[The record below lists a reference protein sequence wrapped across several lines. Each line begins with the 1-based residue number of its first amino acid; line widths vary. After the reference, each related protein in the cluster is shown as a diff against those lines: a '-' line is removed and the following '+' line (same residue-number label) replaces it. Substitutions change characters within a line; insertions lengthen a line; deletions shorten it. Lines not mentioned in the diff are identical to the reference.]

1 MLNRSQLS
9 FGNNYQQSLELKKI
23 EGLDKQ
29 NLENAKSSDFMK
41 KVQLQEQ
48 QIGTTFDSGI
58 FSTQIIT
65 TKTKNK
71 VSELS
76 TFSDYDHFYKKN
88 NKQVIIIFYFREKLI

>member
-1 MLNRSQLS
+1 MLNRSQFS

-29 NLENAKSSDFMK
+29 KLENGKSSDFMK

-48 QIGTTFDSGI
+48 QIGTAFDSGI

-71 VSELS
+71 LSELS
-76 TFSDYDHFYKKN
+76 TFSNYEHTYKKN
-88 NKQVIIIFYFREKLI
+88 NKIVIIILF